1 MAGAH
6 SPTRGK
12 MDISEQHKTL
22 ALFWDILVWS
32 VIGVAVTLI
41 LMAIFLT

>member
-1 MAGAH
+1 MAGTH
-6 SPTRGK
+6 STPRGK
-12 MDISEQHKTL
+12 MDIREQHKTL

-32 VIGVAVTLI
+32 VIGVAATLV